1 MKRSEINA
9 LMSEAEQILGKAN
22 FKLPPWAFW
31 SPEDWKS
38 KGSECD
44 EIRHNRLGWDLTD
57 FGSGDFLKTGLLL
70 FTIRN
75 GGIGSKRWPKPYAEK
90 IMISKEGQVT
100 PLHFHWSKREDIIN
114 RDGGT
119 LVMKLWKAGKD
130 EELSDESFTV
140 QVDGVTRR
148 LNPGGEL
155 RLAPG
160 ESVCLE
166 PYLYHKF
173 WAEGGLCVVGE
184 VSMVND
190 DANDNRFHGR
200 VGRFPS
206 IDEDAKPL
214 HLLCTEYPKG

>member
-9 LMSEAEQILGKAN
+9 LMSEAELVFDRAN

-31 SPEDWKS
+31 PPEDWKS

-44 EIRHNRLGWDLTD
+44 EIRQNRLGWDLTD
-57 FGSGDFLKTGLLL
+57 FGSGNFLKTGLLL

-100 PLHFHWSKREDIIN
+100 PLHFHWSKMEDIIN

-119 LVMKLWKAGKD
+119 LVMKLWKAGED
-130 EELSDESFTV
+130 EGLSNESFTV
-140 QVDGVTRR
+140 QVDGVKRT
-148 LNPGGEL
+148 LGPGGEL
-155 RLAPG
+155 RLSPG

-166 PYLYHKF
+166 PCIYHKF

-190 DANDNRFHGR
+190 DSNDNRFHER
-200 VGRFPS
+200 IGRFPS
-206 IDEDAKPL
+206 IEEDAKPL